1 MPITWLPISQRD
13 LWLIFPRKQLWQ
25 HKQQSKLVYFQSLS
39 GNYMEKEN
47 TPHPTLPPP
56 TELPFPVFIMPYELT
71 IQIKF
76 SKEKDSKIFNCS
88 NFSCVSYTWI
98 AGCGSISSLSQSL
111 KALTEFFSSWL
122 VCFCFCLFP
131 FKKSGQ
137 WTNRGGDF
145 IGIWMRFFEKEHRY
159 LRVYK
164 SSNSGYIP
172 PGKTGTHN

>member
-1 MPITWLPISQRD
+1 MVTHFSKGPVAYLSKKAIVTTQTAKQASLLPEP
-13 LWLIFPRKQLWQ
+13 FRKL
-25 HKQQSKLVYFQSLS
+25 HGKRK
-39 GNYMEKEN
+39 
-47 TPHPTLPPP
+47 HPPP
-56 TELPFPVFIMPYELT
+56 PPSPRPHTELPFPVFIMPYELT